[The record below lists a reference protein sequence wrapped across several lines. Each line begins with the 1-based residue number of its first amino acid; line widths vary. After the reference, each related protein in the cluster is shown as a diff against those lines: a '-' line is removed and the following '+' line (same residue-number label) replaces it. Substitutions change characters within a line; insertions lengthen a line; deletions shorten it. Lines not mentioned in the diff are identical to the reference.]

1 MNEKAEKKASLTGK
15 GKKEFLLSGKTE
27 ALMKVTSSMENFM
40 DKGSTYGPMVI
51 NFPESG
57 KTVKRMVMGVSQDLM
72 DLFLS
77 ASSVMMFP
85 MERVFT
91 LDRMEQLFQEIG
103 KMVSKTDTVF

>member
-1 MNEKAEKKASLTGK
+1 
-15 GKKEFLLSGKTE
+15 
-27 ALMKVTSSMENFM
+27 MKVTSSMGNSM
-40 DKGSTYGPMVI
+40 DKGSMSGPMVT